1 MSTKGKWLTIEQ
13 KCEVIAQ
20 HRREPGTSFTQLAE
34 WAKARF
40 ELSVAPTRQTV
51 RNIVQAAADI
61 EAKRLSGN
69 VSAKGRRPCVR
80 SQELEDLLVQ
90 YVAACRQRDVRLTR
104 RLLNTRAREIL
115 DGMPNAPTHNLSVGW
130 LTRFMK
136 RHGLRFQKDR
146 DDIAEG
152 AVVAAAPAAAAAV
165 VAVDGEANAA
175 AQMQMQVQM
184 QPGLELQLQL
194 QQAPGAAVEAERAP
208 VDEMR
213 QRATKRLREI
223 EKEAR
228 ELRKFLR
235 QLDAAPVAPAVQA
248 ETTADGPKT

>member
-1 MSTKGKWLTIEQ
+1 
-13 KCEVIAQ
+13 
-20 HRREPGTSFTQLAE
+20 
-34 WAKARF
+34 
-40 ELSVAPTRQTV
+40 
-51 RNIVQAAADI
+51 
-61 EAKRLSGN
+61 
-69 VSAKGRRPCVR
+69 
-80 SQELEDLLVQ
+80 
-90 YVAACRQRDVRLTR
+90 
-104 RLLNTRAREIL
+104 
-115 DGMPNAPTHNLSVGW
+115 
-130 LTRFMK
+130 
-136 RHGLRFQKDR
+136 
-146 DDIAEG
+146 
-152 AVVAAAPAAAAAV
+152 
-165 VAVDGEANAA
+165 
-175 AQMQMQVQM
+175 MQMQVQM